1 MEKAVDDEGP
11 ADRTWTR
18 EKGSALGETVLK
30 KKEKK
35 RRGKEKEKK
44 ERDWEGVE
52 VGDPQSGRRET
63 CSMVCAIKQRALPTV
78 SGSD

>member
-1 MEKAVDDEGP
+1 MDKGERERTRRDVVEEEREEEK
-11 ADRTWTR
+11 R
-18 EKGSALGETVLK
+18 K
-30 KKEKK
+30 
-35 RRGKEKEKK
+35 GKEKEKK